1 MRRREFITLVGTVAL
16 ASPLKV
22 RAQQATMPVVGFL
35 STRSADDSARLVTA
49 FGHGL
54 ADVGYVEGRNVK
66 IEYRWAQ
73 GQFNRL
79 PALAAELADVH
90 VAVIAAVGGAQS
102 GIAAKVTTGTIP
114 IVFGMGEDPVI
125 EGLVSSFNRPGANIT
140 GSTFFTALL
149 GAKRLGLLI
158 ELVPKAKVFGLLV
171 NPNSSQGQ
179 TQTRDVQKA
188 AHGLDLQLVMLDGG
202 TDDAIDGAFASLAQ
216 KQIDA
221 LLVGADPFFD
231 IRRDRLIALV
241 AQHKTP
247 AVYQFREYALAGGL
261 MSYGASASDNYLQ
274 VGKYVGQILN
284 GAKPADLPIMQ
295 PTKFEMVIN
304 LKTAKALALAL
315 PPSLLARADEVI
327 E

>member
-1 MRRREFITLVGTVAL
+1 
-16 ASPLKV
+16 
-22 RAQQATMPVVGFL
+22 
-35 STRSADDSARLVTA
+35 
-49 FGHGL
+49 
-54 ADVGYVEGRNVK
+54 
-66 IEYRWAQ
+66 
-73 GQFNRL
+73 
-79 PALAAELADVH
+79 
-90 VAVIAAVGGAQS
+90 
-102 GIAAKVTTGTIP
+102 
-114 IVFGMGEDPVI
+114 
-125 EGLVSSFNRPGANIT
+125 
-140 GSTFFTALL
+140 
-149 GAKRLGLLI
+149 
-158 ELVPKAKVFGLLV
+158 
-171 NPNSSQGQ
+171 
-179 TQTRDVQKA
+179 
-188 AHGLDLQLVMLDGG
+188 MLDGG

-261 MSYGASASDNYLQ
+261 LSYGASASDNYLQ